1 MKKSNEIFASA
12 DFPVIVARSKN
23 SREDTRVRT
32 FNCKD
37 SGVAVISNYMANP
50 YSPITGGK
58 LVPQD
63 KKLLTL
69 TASEIDKLEK
79 LGVCPN
85 CGAEL
90 RAHASVANN
99 LGNAKF
105 HCVVCGEELI
115 VEESGDPEGF
125 LDKLADNYDTVEDR
139 MNPAQEDQT
148 TQMIDKESDVVTA
161 EEEVPAEE
169 PVAEETIEEV
179 VEAPEE
185 EVVESECAPNK
196 EDTTPSTDQTTQME
210 NVEADVTETLP
221 DSAANDPETTQM
233 EPVEA
238 ETNPLE
244 TNSVDLSYDERYT
257 QAIMKAVASESE
269 AIVEYEQIL
278 ALEPN
283 VSKESLVN
291 LFHDTL
297 IDIKNEEI
305 KHFAQLNTQ
314 LSKDPSL
321 KNSYERGKEE
331 ANSGV
336 DKSSEE
342 KQEESVYNK
351 EESGCNKGKEE
362 SVCNKGKVESG
373 EEPCED
379 FASDP
384 EVEEPKDEEIRVD
397 MLSRCQ
403 AGLNTKKIEVVSSGK
418 DTFYYVMVANKP
430 VATLH
435 RSRAIAEVQDIFDN
449 KNLLTQALVA
459 SIEKDGIN
467 KTTLSNFGLVPMVL
481 KVKAS
486 EAVQK
491 AVDDKVAEM
500 TTQMELASDQLEE
513 DYQQSLGIAAV
524 AVNKNLFDDTK
535 NVLAEDLIDNLE
547 GIGVEDA
554 REIVESSFKK
564 CGEEYLRTIVAKA
577 HEFKNKS
584 AEVRNELANTVIASN
599 FKSGKIN
606 MEHKAIASV
615 KESLDQE
622 EVAKYRSLF
631 KR

>member
-58 LVPQD
+58 LIPQD

-99 LGNAKF
+99 LGDAKF
-105 HCVVCGEELI
+105 HCVVCGEELM

-125 LDKLADNYDTVEDR
+125 LDKLADNYDTVQDR
-139 MNPAQEDQT
+139 MDPAQEDQT

-161 EEEVPAEE
+161 EEEAPAEE
-169 PVAEETIEEV
+169 PVVEETIEEE
-179 VEAPEE
+179 VEAPAEDSIPSTE
-185 EVVESECAPNK
+185 EVIESECAPNE
-196 EDTTPSTDQTTQME
+196 EDTTPATDQTTQMD
-210 NVEADVTETLP
+210 NVEADVTDPQP
-221 DSAANDPETTQM
+221 DSEMNDAETTQMEPVEADITDPQPESAENDPETTQM

-238 ETNPLE
+238 ETEE
-244 TNSVDLSYDERYT
+244 T
-257 QAIMKAVASESE
+257 
-269 AIVEYEQIL
+269 
-278 ALEPN
+278 
-283 VSKESLVN
+283 
-291 LFHDTL
+291 
-297 IDIKNEEI
+297 EE
-305 KHFAQLNTQ
+305 T
-314 LSKDPSL
+314 
-321 KNSYERGKEE
+321 EE
-331 ANSGV
+331 A
-336 DKSSEE
+336 
-342 KQEESVYNK
+342 
-351 EESGCNKGKEE
+351 
-362 SVCNKGKVESG
+362 
-373 EEPCED
+373 PED
-379 FASDP
+379 APEDAP

-435 RSRAIAEVQDIFDN
+435 KSRAIAEVQDIFDN
-449 KNLLTQALVA
+449 KNLLTQALTA

-467 KTTLSNFGLVPMVL
+467 KTVMSNFGLVPMVL

-486 EAVQK
+486 EAIQK
-491 AVDDKVAEM
+491 AVNDKVDEM

-535 NVLAEDLIDNLE
+535 NVLAEDLIENLE

-554 REIVESSFKK
+554 RDIVESSFKK

-606 MEHKAIASV
+606 MEHKAVASV

-631 KR
+631 RR

>member
-12 DFPVIVARSKN
+12 NFPVIVARSKN
-23 SREDTRVRT
+23 SREDIKVRT
-32 FNCKD
+32 FSCKD

-58 LVPQD
+58 LAPQD

-69 TASEIDKLEK
+69 TAAEVDKLEE

-90 RAHASVANN
+90 RAHASVANS
-99 LGNAKF
+99 LENAKF
-105 HCVVCGEELI
+105 HCVVCGEELM

-125 LDKLADNYDTVEDR
+125 LDKLAENYDEAEDK
-139 MNPAQEDQT
+139 MDTTAEET
-148 TQMIDKESDVVTA
+148 TQMIDKEIDPATADEPSEPAEVAVEEVVIKSSEVEDKPA
-161 EEEVPAEE
+161 EEEAE
-169 PVAEETIEEV
+169 
-179 VEAPEE
+179 
-185 EVVESECAPNK
+185 
-196 EDTTPSTDQTTQME
+196 DQTTQME
-210 NVEADVTETLP
+210 NVEAEVTDELP
-221 DSAANDPETTQM
+221 ESAANDPETTQM

-238 ETNPLE
+238 DITEELPESAADDAET
-244 TNSVDLSYDERYT
+244 T
-257 QAIMKAVASESE
+257 QMDTE
-269 AIVEYEQIL
+269 A
-278 ALEPN
+278 
-283 VSKESLVN
+283 
-291 LFHDTL
+291 
-297 IDIKNEEI
+297 
-305 KHFAQLNTQ
+305 
-314 LSKDPSL
+314 
-321 KNSYERGKEE
+321 
-331 ANSGV
+331 
-336 DKSSEE
+336 
-342 KQEESVYNK
+342 
-351 EESGCNKGKEE
+351 GC
-362 SVCNKGKVESG
+362 GKVESEEGTEEDLG
-373 EEPCED
+373 EEFAPETVAEETTEEAPAEETPEAPAED
-379 FASDP
+379 
-384 EVEEPKDEEIRVD
+384 KDEEIRVD

-418 DTFYYVMVANKP
+418 PTFYYVMVANKP

-467 KTTLSNFGLVPMVL
+467 KTTLSNFGLVPMIL

-500 TTQMELASDQLEE
+500 TTQMEAASDQLEE

-535 NVLAEDLIDNLE
+535 NVLAEDLIENLE

-554 REIVESSFKK
+554 RDIVESSFKK

-584 AEVRNELANTVIASN
+584 ADVRNELANTVIASN

-606 MEHKAIASV
+606 MEHKAVASV
-615 KESLDQE
+615 KESLKDE

-631 KR
+631 AKK

>member
-12 DFPVIVARSKN
+12 NFPVIVARSKD
-23 SREDTRVRT
+23 SREDIKVRT

-58 LVPQD
+58 LAPQD

-69 TASEIDKLEK
+69 TAAEVDKLEK

-99 LGNAKF
+99 LENAKF
-105 HCVVCGEELI
+105 HCVVCGEELM

-125 LDKLADNYDTVEDR
+125 LDKLAENYDEVDDR
-139 MNPAQEDQT
+139 MDTTAEET
-148 TQMIDKESDVVTA
+148 TQMIDKEIDPTTA
-161 EEEVPAEE
+161 DEPSEGIVEEVVIESSEDEE
-169 PVAEETIEEV
+169 APVEEETI
-179 VEAPEE
+179 
-185 EVVESECAPNK
+185 
-196 EDTTPSTDQTTQME
+196 QME
-210 NVEADVTETLP
+210 ETEAEVTDELP
-221 DSAANDPETTQM
+221 ESAANDPETTQM
-233 EPVEA
+233 ESVEA
-238 ETNPLE
+238 DIAEELPESAANEDET
-244 TNSVDLSYDERYT
+244 T
-257 QAIMKAVASESE
+257 QME
-269 AIVEYEQIL
+269 A
-278 ALEPN
+278 
-283 VSKESLVN
+283 KCG
-291 LFHDTL
+291 
-297 IDIKNEEI
+297 
-305 KHFAQLNTQ
+305 
-314 LSKDPSL
+314 
-321 KNSYERGKEE
+321 GK
-331 ANSGV
+331 
-336 DKSSEE
+336 
-342 KQEESVYNK
+342 
-351 EESGCNKGKEE
+351 
-362 SVCNKGKVESG
+362 KVESEG
-373 EEPCED
+373 EEGMED
-379 FASDP
+379 VGEEFTP
-384 EVEEPKDEEIRVD
+384 ETVAEDEVSEEPAPEAPVEEDKDEEIRVD

-418 DTFYYVMVANKP
+418 PTFYYVMVANKP

-435 RSRAIAEVQDIFDN
+435 KSRAIAEVQDIFDN
-449 KNLLTQALVA
+449 KNLLTQALAA

-467 KTTLSNFGLVPMVL
+467 KTTLSNFGLVPMIL

-500 TTQMELASDQLEE
+500 TTQMEAASDQLEE

-535 NVLAEDLIDNLE
+535 NVLAEDLIENLE
-547 GIGVEDA
+547 GVGVEDA

-584 AEVRNELANTVIASN
+584 ADVRNELANTVIASN

-606 MEHKAIASV
+606 MEHKAVASV
-615 KESLDQE
+615 KESLKDE

-631 KR
+631 AKK

>member
-185 EVVESECAPNK
+185 EVVESECAPNE

-238 ETNPLE
+238 ETCPE
-244 TNSVDLSYDERYT
+244 C
-257 QAIMKAVASESE
+257 
-269 AIVEYEQIL
+269 
-278 ALEPN
+278 
-283 VSKESLVN
+283 
-291 LFHDTL
+291 
-297 IDIKNEEI
+297 
-305 KHFAQLNTQ
+305 
-314 LSKDPSL
+314 
-321 KNSYERGKEE
+321 GKEE
-331 ANSGV
+331 CV
-336 DKSSEE
+336 CDKE
-342 KQEESVYNK
+342 K
-351 EESGCNKGKEE
+351 EE
-362 SVCNKGKVESG
+362 KVESDA
-373 EEPCED
+373 EEPGED
-379 FASDP
+379 FAPDTVAEEPAP

-606 MEHKAIASV
+606 MEHKAVASV

>member
-125 LDKLADNYDTVEDR
+125 LDKLTDNYDTVEDR

-185 EVVESECAPNK
+185 VVESECAPNE
-196 EDTTPSTDQTTQME
+196 EDTTPATDQTTQME

-238 ETNPLE
+238 ETCLE
-244 TNSVDLSYDERYT
+244 
-257 QAIMKAVASESE
+257 
-269 AIVEYEQIL
+269 
-278 ALEPN
+278 LE
-283 VSKESLVN
+283 
-291 LFHDTL
+291 
-297 IDIKNEEI
+297 
-305 KHFAQLNTQ
+305 
-314 LSKDPSL
+314 
-321 KNSYERGKEE
+321 KEE
-331 ANSGV
+331 G
-336 DKSSEE
+336 
-342 KQEESVYNK
+342 
-351 EESGCNKGKEE
+351 GCNKGKEE

-606 MEHKAIASV
+606 MEHKAVASV

>member
-105 HCVVCGEELI
+105 HCVVCGEELM

-125 LDKLADNYDTVEDR
+125 LDKLADNYDTVEDK

-185 EVVESECAPNK
+185 VVESECAPNE
-196 EDTTPSTDQTTQME
+196 EDTTPATDQTTQME

-238 ETNPLE
+238 ETCL
-244 TNSVDLSYDERYT
+244 
-257 QAIMKAVASESE
+257 ESE
-269 AIVEYEQIL
+269 
-278 ALEPN
+278 
-283 VSKESLVN
+283 
-291 LFHDTL
+291 
-297 IDIKNEEI
+297 
-305 KHFAQLNTQ
+305 
-314 LSKDPSL
+314 
-321 KNSYERGKEE
+321 KEE
-331 ANSGV
+331 GGC
-336 DKSSEE
+336 
-342 KQEESVYNK
+342 NK
-351 EESGCNKGKEE
+351 EESVCNKGKEE

-373 EEPCED
+373 EEPSED

-606 MEHKAIASV
+606 MEHKAVASV